1 MKHGLSKSRYTQ
13 FRTCSKALW
22 LNLFKP
28 QEGIINEDT
37 LERFA
42 FGVEVGNL
50 AKGLLGAYEDMTVHR
65 EDGHLDYAAMVA
77 KTKEALTRGVENI
90 CEAAFSH
97 DGNYCAVDILHK
109 TEGDYAIYEVKSST
123 HDDKNI
129 YIWDIAY
136 QKYILTQCGITVIG
150 TYLVSINNEYV
161 RQEELDIQ
169 QLFNITDLADA
180 VEKEYNRVEA
190 DIESAKLILDGNE
203 PETSLSISCHKPYDC
218 AFWQYCT
225 KDLPNYRD
233 TFMEVSNTIVLTRY
247 HFSSVFIYETS
258 LIFTGNDCPSIL
270 KIPSPIELKRNNQ
283 TIRRIN
289 EAPFSSIFNASES
302 LRKDMCTT
310 VLTWNYYSPGC
321 IDEAVFTFKR
331 NNGQTFRKA
340 TNIIIVAGNDFPA
353 GNIYQAILHHN
364 LLILIPI
371 IRIGTD
377 SPYCYIATTAR
388 PKMDISNVLET
399 V

>member
-123 HDDKNI
+123 HDDK
-129 YIWDIAY
+129 
-136 QKYILTQCGITVIG
+136 KSGHTL
-150 TYLVSINNEYV
+150 
-161 RQEELDIQ
+161 
-169 QLFNITDLADA
+169 
-180 VEKEYNRVEA
+180 
-190 DIESAKLILDGNE
+190 SASTMNMSARRSS
-203 PETSLSISCHKPYDC
+203 TSSSFSISRISLMLSK
-218 AFWQYCT
+218 
-225 KDLPNYRD
+225 K
-233 TFMEVSNTIVLTRY
+233 NTI
-247 HFSSVFIYETS
+247 
-258 LIFTGNDCPSIL
+258 G
-270 KIPSPIELKRNNQ
+270 
-283 TIRRIN
+283 
-289 EAPFSSIFNASES
+289 
-302 LRKDMCTT
+302 
-310 VLTWNYYSPGC
+310 
-321 IDEAVFTFKR
+321 
-331 NNGQTFRKA
+331 
-340 TNIIIVAGNDFPA
+340 
-353 GNIYQAILHHN
+353 
-364 LLILIPI
+364 
-371 IRIGTD
+371 
-377 SPYCYIATTAR
+377 
-388 PKMDISNVLET
+388 
-399 V
+399 